1 MAPSRNDIETTTA
14 AVCPVC
20 HTGFVPVRRQRY
32 CSPAC
37 RQAAWRVRAA
47 GAERKAAATAVP
59 TDGGRREHT
68 VYACTDCEQR
78 YLGQQ
83 WCDDCARPCIRLGL
97 GGLCT
102 SCEEPITIDELLDR
116 AQDVTVSPKDPG

>member
-1 MAPSRNDIETTTA
+1 MAPSRNDNVTTTA
-14 AVCPVC
+14 CPVC
-20 HTGFVPVRRQRY
+20 AASFAPVRRQRY

-37 RQAAWRVRAA
+37 RQAAWRARAA
-47 GAERKAAATAVP
+47 DAERKAAATAISAG
-59 TDGGRREHT
+59 GGRREHT

-83 WCDDCARPCIRLGL
+83 WCEDCARPCIRLGL

-102 SCEEPITIDELLDR
+102 ECEEPTTIDELLDR
-116 AQDVTVSPKDPG
+116 AQDVTVSPQDPG

>member
-1 MAPSRNDIETTTA
+1 MATSRNDVETTIGCPICA
-14 AVCPVC
+14 AS
-20 HTGFVPVRRQRY
+20 FLPVRRQRY

-37 RQAAWRVRAA
+37 RQAAWRARAA
-47 GAERKAAATAVP
+47 GAERAAASTTVP
-59 TDGGRREHT
+59 TGGGRREHT

-83 WCDDCARPCIRLGL
+83 WCEDCARPCIRLGL

-102 SCEEPITIDELLDR
+102 RCEEPITIDELLDR